1 MNAVQMMN
9 RIDYYNDFTRSARF
23 SYAQYGEAVN
33 GVILTYIDQQLG
45 FGEGEQKNTYQ
56 FIQKIRDK
64 LYTLVKTAT
73 PSITNGTVIT
83 GRYGSATPSHIN
95 FPTDY
100 QNFVGLNVLIDSY
113 TDYSRP
119 TDYNKIGPLL
129 DNSFMKPSNQKTYY
143 NEDATGLTIWRGVGG
158 TFTTA
163 TLTYLK
169 APATFSLGSEDNW
182 IYAGV
187 GVLTLS
193 ASYIAI
199 DDSVHNGTTYLSGTQ
214 FIATVT
220 TNLTTGK
227 VILASLTTPCD
238 LPEQTHDTIC
248 KMVSEMMLGVTSNFN
263 GSQFVEKE
271 VSKNN

>member
-1 MNAVQMMN
+1 MNAVAMMN
-9 RIDYYNDFTRSARF
+9 RIDYYNDYTRSARF
-23 SYAQYGEAVN
+23 SYAQYAEAVN

-45 FGEGEQKNTYQ
+45 FGDGEQKNTYQ

-73 PSITNGTVIT
+73 PAITNGTVIT

-100 QNFVGLNVLIDSY
+100 QNFVGLNVLIDAY

-169 APATFSLGSEDNW
+169 APATYSLGTESQQIASGPD
-182 IYAGV
+182 
-187 GVLTLS
+187 VLTI
-193 ASYIAI
+193 AVSYIALE
-199 DDSVHNGTTYLSGTQ
+199 DSVQDDNTYLSGTQ
-214 FIATVT
+214 FTATGT
-220 TNLTTGK
+220 TTLTSGM
-227 VILASLTTPCD
+227 VILASNTTACD

-248 KMVSEMMLGVTSNFN
+248 KMASQMMLGVTSNFN

-271 VSKNN
+271 VNKNN